1 VKAFSRSLIAALM
14 LSITA
19 MPALAQAVDDAEAWR
34 LLAAKLD
41 AGSAIDVRLRD
52 GAHFKA
58 TFIDAKPDAILVQR
72 KTRLPV
78 PVEAIT
84 YESIASI
91 SRSNHSGMSAAK
103 VTGIALGS
111 AGAAIGAFFLI
122 LLASLD

>member
-1 VKAFSRSLIAALM
+1 VKAFSRSLIAVLM
-14 LSITA
+14 LSIA
-19 MPALAQAVDDAEAWR
+19 AAPALAQAANDAEAWR
-34 LLAAKLD
+34 VLAAKLD
-41 AGSAIDVRLRD
+41 AGSAVDVRLRD
-52 GAHFKA
+52 GTHFKA
-58 TFIDAKPDAILVQR
+58 TFIDAKPDAMLVQR

-78 PVEAIT
+78 PVEAIG

-91 SRSNHSGMSAAK
+91 SRVDHSGMSAAK